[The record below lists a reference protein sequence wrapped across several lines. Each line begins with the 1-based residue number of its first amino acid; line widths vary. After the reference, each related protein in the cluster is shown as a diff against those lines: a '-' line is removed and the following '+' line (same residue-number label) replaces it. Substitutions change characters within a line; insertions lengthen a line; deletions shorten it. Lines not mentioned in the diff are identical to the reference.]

1 MKSIEKLEAMAE
13 KKRNSIKLKQEAIK
27 KETEALKKIETEI
40 EMLKGEQFRNDINRL
55 KLTPEEFENFRKVV
69 LSSKDNLL
77 DIISMMSELATDER
91 QNEDIGEN
99 SGNLLSSYEEGASAV

>member
-77 DIISMMSELATDER
+77 DIISMMSELAAGER
-91 QNEDIGEN
+91 QNEDIGGNPEPPL
-99 SGNLLSSYEEGASAV
+99 SGYKEGASVV

>member
-1 MKSIEKLEAMAE
+1 MKSIEKLETMAE
-13 KKRNSIKLKQEAIK
+13 KKRSSIKLKQEAIK

-77 DIISMMSELATDER
+77 DIISMMSELAAGER
-91 QNEDIGEN
+91 QNEDIGGNPEN
-99 SGNLLSSYEEGASAV
+99 PLSGYKEGASAV